1 MAVIFYRSIADDT
14 ARRLQEAIE
23 AGVSDG
29 KSEIFES
36 IKGLSD
42 RFRHPARS
50 ECIAI
55 LLIMTRAELREILL
69 IKDLFDDV
77 RVILILPDKL
87 SETISIAHKLR
98 PRFLSFIDSDFKDV
112 STVLEKML
120 RLVEQKANQKITVIS
135 ESMEN
140 FEGYQ

>member
-29 KSEIFES
+29 KSETFES

-42 RFRHPARS
+42 RFRQPARS